1 MAYSLPK
8 LLKGER
14 ESLCFVKQSRRNP
27 LIAARVVPLPHRER
41 ILMWSYAQTPK
52 SDEFFSLRNQSQVFT
67 STCGWTSTGTS
78 LWYVKVRCTIQYDT
92 IRYNTIRIVRIV
104 RIANCKV
111 KVQSAKHGNMYR
123 FITCHKGKNQDLR
136 HKRFVTKTNQLY
148 PKSCIVVPLM
158 LN

>member
-1 MAYSLPK
+1 MSRY
-8 LLKGER
+8 E
-14 ESLCFVKQSRRNP
+14 VQSTK
-27 LIAARVVPLPHRER
+27 
-41 ILMWSYAQTPK
+41 YK
-52 SDEFFSLRNQSQVFT
+52 
-67 STCGWTSTGTS
+67 
-78 LWYVKVRCTIQYDT
+78 VKVQSTKYEVQ
-92 IRYNTIRIVRIV
+92 
-104 RIANCKV
+104 IANCKV

>member
-14 ESLCFVKQSRRNP
+14 KSLCFVKQSRRNP

-41 ILMWSYAQTPK
+41 ILMWSYAQTPE
-52 SDEFFSLRNQSQVFT
+52 SDEFPSLRNQSQVFT
-67 STCGWTSTGTS
+67 STCLAASTGTS
-78 LWYVKVRCTIQYDT
+78 LWYVKVRSTKSKYKVQ
-92 IRYNTIRIVRIV
+92 
-104 RIANCKV
+104 IANCKV